1 MHSSDTC
8 EKQGQCPRSSGRTW
22 RHSVNAGGEACR
34 RERQGT
40 HPPRR
45 LHAFGRSHP
54 NPTLT
59 TACLL
64 HNAARAGPMFEGEHL
79 LVISAGIT
87 RKVRA
92 RLARARVPAACA
104 CLLPCVSSSGCCACP
119 RLPSARIHLLARPR
133 RSRIQPSRA
142 AQPTRVLMISL
153 SFSLS
158 AAARSQCIG
167 KSGGKAQ
174 ALSSCCSR
182 CASSHAG
189 VDPAAG
195 RQEGAQ
201 PARARPVG
209 AVRERCAGEPRPG
222 RQHQA
227 RTHAR
232 HQGRHISRR
241 SPEPFPNMRN
251 SRNGEKG
258 RYKGL

>member
-1 MHSSDTC
+1 VRWSAPL
-8 EKQGQCPRSSGRTW
+8 PRASMLCLPVPALG
-22 RHSVNAGGEACR
+22 
-34 RERQGT
+34 
-40 HPPRR
+40 
-45 LHAFGRSHP
+45 P
-54 NPTLT
+54 NP
-59 TACLL
+59 
-64 HNAARAGPMFEGEHL
+64 
-79 LVISAGIT
+79 
-87 RKVRA
+87 
-92 RLARARVPAACA
+92 
-104 CLLPCVSSSGCCACP
+104 
-119 RLPSARIHLLARPR
+119 HLLACLACLHCL
-133 RSRIQPSRA
+133 RIPPSCSPA
-142 AQPTRVLMISL
+142 HPCAHALSL
-153 SFSLS
+153 SLSLS
-158 AAARSQCIG
+158 LSAAAARSQCIG
-167 KSGGKAQ
+167 TSGGKAQ

>member
-1 MHSSDTC
+1 MLRATYS
-8 EKQGQCPRSSGRTW
+8 EVVRTVAA
-22 RHSVNAGGEACR
+22 RVNA
-34 RERQGT
+34 
-40 HPPRR
+40 
-45 LHAFGRSHP
+45 
-54 NPTLT
+54 
-59 TACLL
+59 
-64 HNAARAGPMFEGEHL
+64 
-79 LVISAGIT
+79 
-87 RKVRA
+87 
-92 RLARARVPAACA
+92 VPAR
-104 CLLPCVSSSGCCACP
+104 ACP
-119 RLPSARIHLLARPR
+119 RPESTLACLPCLLALLAH
-133 RSRIQPSRA
+133 SALVQPS
-142 AQPTRVLMISL
+142 PPVCSCSL
-153 SFSLS
+153 SLSLS
-158 AAARSQCIG
+158 LSLSAAAARSQCIG
-167 KSGGKAQ
+167 TSGGKAQ

>member
-1 MHSSDTC
+1 L
-8 EKQGQCPRSSGRTW
+8 PRASMLCLPVPALG
-22 RHSVNAGGEACR
+22 
-34 RERQGT
+34 
-40 HPPRR
+40 
-45 LHAFGRSHP
+45 P
-54 NPTLT
+54 NP
-59 TACLL
+59 
-64 HNAARAGPMFEGEHL
+64 
-79 LVISAGIT
+79 
-87 RKVRA
+87 
-92 RLARARVPAACA
+92 
-104 CLLPCVSSSGCCACP
+104 
-119 RLPSARIHLLARPR
+119 HLLACLACLHCL
-133 RSRIQPSRA
+133 RIPPSCSPA
-142 AQPTRVLMISL
+142 HPCAHALSL
-153 SFSLS
+153 SLSLS
-158 AAARSQCIG
+158 LSAAAARSQCIG
-167 KSGGKAQ
+167 TSGGKAQ

>member
-1 MHSSDTC
+1 L
-8 EKQGQCPRSSGRTW
+8 PRASMLCLPVPALG
-22 RHSVNAGGEACR
+22 
-34 RERQGT
+34 
-40 HPPRR
+40 
-45 LHAFGRSHP
+45 P
-54 NPTLT
+54 NP
-59 TACLL
+59 
-64 HNAARAGPMFEGEHL
+64 
-79 LVISAGIT
+79 
-87 RKVRA
+87 
-92 RLARARVPAACA
+92 
-104 CLLPCVSSSGCCACP
+104 
-119 RLPSARIHLLARPR
+119 HLLACLACLHCL
-133 RSRIQPSRA
+133 RIPPSCSPA
-142 AQPTRVLMISL
+142 HPCAHALSL
-153 SFSLS
+153 SLSLS
-158 AAARSQCIG
+158 LSAAAARSQCIG

>member
-1 MHSSDTC
+1 L
-8 EKQGQCPRSSGRTW
+8 PRASMLCLPVPALG
-22 RHSVNAGGEACR
+22 
-34 RERQGT
+34 
-40 HPPRR
+40 
-45 LHAFGRSHP
+45 P
-54 NPTLT
+54 NP
-59 TACLL
+59 
-64 HNAARAGPMFEGEHL
+64 
-79 LVISAGIT
+79 
-87 RKVRA
+87 
-92 RLARARVPAACA
+92 
-104 CLLPCVSSSGCCACP
+104 
-119 RLPSARIHLLARPR
+119 HLLACLACLHCL
-133 RSRIQPSRA
+133 RIPPSCSPA
-142 AQPTRVLMISL
+142 HPCAHALSL
-153 SFSLS
+153 SLSLS
-158 AAARSQCIG
+158 LSAAAARSQCIG

-251 SRNGEKG
+251 SRNGG
-258 RYKGL
+258 VTRGCNPPL